1 MSTPPRPYELD
12 WYAVDLRTGAILE
25 DLQTL
30 TAPALSRRLGEATT
44 AVFDLALDGAPGN
57 WRSATEH
64 GRTMLVGVDRLTQ
77 APIWP
82 GVILNR
88 RRGHAHT
95 VTLATATLEA
105 YLGRRYTGTQALTGV
120 DQGQVLTALAG
131 VATAQ
136 GPPIV
141 LDIAT
146 TGVRM
151 DYLVEDSDDRT
162 VLSALQE
169 VMDLE
174 GGPEWTVDVAWNNDR
189 SGFVFPIR
197 GRARIGR
204 QPDTPDAVFD
214 FPGTVTA
221 YEQEESYEDGRGA
234 TVVQAYGEGEGP
246 ARLTSGP
253 LAADDLL
260 AGGWCRW
267 VYRYTPATGITD
279 PDALASHARRD
290 LAAMRTGS
298 SVWSLEATASL
309 APRLG
314 TDWALGD
321 TVRLQIEASPG
332 HPDGA
337 TVVARAWAWELD
349 PAADTIRPVLVEE

>member
-1 MSTPPRPYELD
+1 MTTSRPFELD
-12 WYAVDLRTGAILE
+12 WYAADLRTGAILE

-44 AVFDLALDGAPGN
+44 ATFDLALDGAPRS

-64 GRTMLVGVDRLTQ
+64 GRTLLVGVDRLTQ
-77 APIWP
+77 APLWA
-82 GVILNR
+82 GVVLNR
-88 RRGHAHT
+88 RRGSATT
-95 VTLATATLEA
+95 VSLATATLET
-105 YLGRRYTGTQALTGV
+105 YLGRRYTGALALVGV
-120 DQGQVLTALAG
+120 DQGQVLAALAA
-131 VATAQ
+131 VPASQ
-136 GPPIV
+136 GPPFV
-141 LDIAT
+141 VDVQT
-146 TGVRM
+146 TGTVM

-174 GGPEWTVDVAWNNDR
+174 DGPEWTVDVAWNTARN
-189 SGFVFPIR
+189 GFVFPLR
-197 GRARIGR
+197 GRARIGL
-204 QPDTPDAVFD
+204 DAPEGVFD
-214 FPGTVTA
+214 FPGAVTA

-234 TVVQAYGEGEGP
+234 TIVQAYGEGEGP

-253 LAADDLL
+253 LTADDLL

-298 SVWSLEATASL
+298 SVWSLEATASR

-314 TDWALGD
+314 TDWSLGD
-321 TVRLQIEASPG
+321 TVRLQIAASPG

-337 TVVARAWAWELD
+337 TVAARAWAWELD
-349 PAADTIRPVLVEE
+349 PAADTVRPILVEE